1 MALATND
8 FHLQTEAGLRRIC
21 VRSSINSLTIHS
33 SQIMKALLPAA
44 VSLIE
49 SYLPAPA
56 SRTDLTLAA
65 SALYIT
71 HSDQIIKKNKGTLK

>member
-1 MALATND
+1 
-8 FHLQTEAGLRRIC
+8 
-21 VRSSINSLTIHS
+21 
-33 SQIMKALLPAA
+33 MKALLPAA

-65 SALYIT
+65 PALYIT
-71 HSDQIIKKNKGTLK
+71 HSDQNIKKKKGTLK